1 MISSLLD
8 ELRVARTGRKA
19 GSIHARNPLPGPP
32 PRACNRESRGF
43 ILAIL
48 AIPAGGTA
56 GEESCFANLFAI
68 PTDDRNWSGRATR
81 ALVFL
86 IVKLITAKRSSP
98 GRTPLGPRS
107 RAAPPPPVL
116 SASLSR
122 ISGGHPLGC
131 NQFRTVRR
139 KPVEREERSGKGR
152 GALSLAGGTY
162 GHLAAQW
169 REFKSASRYAS
180 HSLA

>member
-107 RAAPPPPVL
+107 RAAPPPTRSIRLALPDL
-116 SASLSR
+116 GRASLGLQPVSNSSTETSR
-122 ISGGHPLGC
+122 ARG
-131 NQFRTVRR
+131 
-139 KPVEREERSGKGR
+139 KEREGERRALARRRDLRTLGR
-152 GALSLAGGTY
+152 SMA
-162 GHLAAQW
+162 
-169 REFKSASRYAS
+169 RI
-180 HSLA
+180 